1 MLQTSLSFQVVP
13 IMSQDHT
20 LHSVVMILLL
30 LLIWNSFWVFFFLD
44 TDIPEECRPIIL
56 YNNHQLW
63 FVWCFFK
70 IIFHFCTFGRDTTKV
85 LLCSFPCIIIRK
97 LMLSIRLTADN
108 IIFYYVVKVVSAM
121 FFYCKIILPFKIN
134 EHIPYVRYFKTILS
148 ILLLLK
154 LSPISF
160 SIHW

>member
-1 MLQTSLSFQVVP
+1 MLQTLLSFQLVP

-30 LLIWNSFWVFFFLD
+30 LLIWNNFWVFLFLD

-70 IIFHFCTFGRDTTKV
+70 LLAAIPQKYCCVLSHASLSESSCFQLDSQLTKLFFIMLLRWC
-85 LLCSFPCIIIRK
+85 LLCFSTVK
-97 LMLSIRLTADN
+97 L
-108 IIFYYVVKVVSAM
+108 FY
-121 FFYCKIILPFKIN
+121 
-134 EHIPYVRYFKTILS
+134 
-148 ILLLLK
+148 LLK
-154 LSPISF
+154 LMNINHMWD
-160 SIHW
+160 ILRLY